1 MTVLIA
7 GAGIGGLTLALSLQQ
22 IGVDALIVESVN
34 ELRPLGVGINV
45 LPHAGREL
53 TELGLEHALA
63 HTAVPTAELAYFS
76 KHGKPI
82 WSEPRGVAAGYNWA
96 QYSVHR
102 GRLQMLLFEA
112 ALERLGPAAF
122 RFGQHLSG
130 WQETDNGVRITCRD
144 RNRGDAEC
152 HHDGALLVAADGI
165 HSAARA
171 QFYPDEGAPR
181 WDGAILWRGVTTTPA
196 FLDGKTMAMVGHE
209 HQKFVTYPITRPDV
223 DGAPVLVNWIAE
235 LKFDADHQWRRE
247 DWNRAGSKE
256 DFLPS
261 FANWGFDWL
270 DIPALVRG
278 ADAIYEYPM
287 VDRDPL
293 PRWTHGRVTLLGD
306 AAHPMYPIGSNGAS
320 QAILDARV
328 LTREL
333 QTHGLQPQALQAYEA
348 ERRPATAQ
356 IVQANRRS
364 GPDEILDLIENR
376 APDGFI
382 SVDDVASRDE
392 CEAIAAKYQKIA
404 GFDKHTLNSRPSIVE
419 TRSSP

>member
-7 GAGIGGLTLALSLQQ
+7 GAGIGGLTLALSLHQ

-34 ELRPLGVGINV
+34 ELRSLGVGINV

-53 TELGLEHALA
+53 AELGLQQSLA
-63 HTAVPTAELAYFS
+63 QTAVPTAELAYFS
-76 KHGKPI
+76 KHGTPI
-82 WSEPRGVAAGYNWA
+82 WSEPRGLAAGYYWP
-96 QYSVHR
+96 QHSVHR
-102 GRLQMLLFEA
+102 GRLQLLLFEA
-112 ALERLGPAAF
+112 ALERLGSAAF
-122 RFGQHLSG
+122 HFGQHLSG
-130 WQETDNGVRITCRD
+130 WQEIDGGVRITCRD
-144 RNRGDAEC
+144 RNRGDGEV
-152 HHDGALLVAADGI
+152 HHEGALLVAADGI

-171 QFYPDEGAPR
+171 QFYPHEGAPR

-196 FLDGKTMAMVGHE
+196 FLDGKTMAMIGHE
-209 HQKFVTYPITRPDV
+209 HQKFVTYPITRPSV
-223 DGAPVLVNWIAE
+223 HGGTVSVNWIAE
-235 LKFDADHQWRRE
+235 LKFAADHQWRRE
-247 DWNRAGSKE
+247 DWNRAGRVE
-256 DFLPS
+256 DFLPR
-261 FANWGFDWL
+261 FADWNFDWL
-270 DIPALVRG
+270 DVSALVRG

-333 QTHGLQPQALQAYEA
+333 QTHGVGPQALQAYEA
-348 ERRPATAQ
+348 ERRPATAT

-376 APDGFI
+376 APDGFDSI
-382 SVDDVASRDE
+382 EDVASRDE
-392 CEAIAAKYQKIA
+392 CEAIAAKYRKIA
-404 GFDKHTLNSRPSIVE
+404 GFDKDALNSRPSIVE
-419 TRSSP
+419 VVS

>member
-1 MTVLIA
+1 MVRFTFA
-7 GAGIGGLTLALSLQQ
+7 GAGIGGLTLALSLHQ
-22 IGVDALIVESVN
+22 IGVEALIVESVN

-53 TELGLEHALA
+53 TELGLERALA
-63 HTAVPTAELAYFS
+63 ETAVPTSALAYFS
-76 KHGKPI
+76 KHGTPI

-112 ALERLGPAAF
+112 ALERLGPQAF
-122 RFGQHLSG
+122 HFGQHLSG
-130 WQETDNGVRITCRD
+130 WQESEGGVRINCRD
-144 RNRGDAEC
+144 RNRGGALC
-152 HHDGALLVAADGI
+152 HHEGTLLVAADGI

-209 HQKFVTYPITRPDV
+209 HQKFVTYPITRPGA

-235 LKFDADHQWRRE
+235 LKFASDHQWRRE
-247 DWNRAGSKE
+247 DWNRTGCVE

-261 FANWGFDWL
+261 FAHWNFDWL

-333 QTHGLQPQALQAYEA
+333 QTHGVQAQALQAYEA

-376 APDGFI
+376 APGGFAR
-382 SVDDVASRDE
+382 VEDVASRDE
-392 CEAIAAKYQKIA
+392 CEAIAAKYRKIA
-404 GFDKHTLNSRPSIVE
+404 GFDKDTLNSRASIVS
-419 TRSSP
+419 R